1 MNEASNY
8 INGKADAM
16 KTFKVDRLMCSAGLC
31 VDMKH
36 RGRGIATQILK
47 SRASLLKTLGV
58 ELTTSIFST
67 IGAQKAAKK
76 TGFEEIFCRKFEELQ
91 KDLPDMDFSHAFG
104 TSCRVLALKI

>member
-16 KTFKVDRLMCSAGLC
+16 KIFNVDRLMCTAGLC
-31 VDMKH
+31 VGKTH
-36 RGRGIATQILK
+36 SGRGIATEILK
-47 SRASLLKTLGV
+47 SRALLLKTLAI

-67 IGAQKAAKK
+67 VGAQKAAKK
-76 TGFEEIFCRKFEELQ
+76 AGYEEIFSRNFEELQ
-91 KDLPDMDFSHAFG
+91 KDLPEMDFSHAFG